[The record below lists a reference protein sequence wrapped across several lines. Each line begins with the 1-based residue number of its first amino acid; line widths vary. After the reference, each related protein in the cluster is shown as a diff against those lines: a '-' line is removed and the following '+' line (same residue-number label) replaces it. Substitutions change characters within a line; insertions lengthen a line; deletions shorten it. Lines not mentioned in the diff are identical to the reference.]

1 MTEFATPLLT
11 VERLGKSFRG
21 LQALEAYNLV
31 LQPGELLGVIGPN
44 GAGKTTL
51 FNLLTGITPPTTG
64 VIRLRGVDITGR
76 RPDEIAR
83 LGVARTFQKVRLFP
97 ALTVLENLRI
107 PLQMHERVAL
117 WQVVLRTSH
126 FLRSEAA
133 LTQSAYELLAL
144 VDLVHAAHKPAA
156 QLSYGQQ
163 RRLELACA
171 LALRPRLLLLDEP
184 AAGMN
189 PTEADALMHLILRLH
204 QEFELTTILIEHNMR
219 LIMNMCSRIQ
229 VLNYGQLIAEGTPA
243 EIQRNPQVVE
253 AYLGQVENHGA
264 G

>member
-1 MTEFATPLLT
+1 
-11 VERLGKSFRG
+11 
-21 LQALEAYNLV
+21 
-31 LQPGELLGVIGPN
+31 VIGPN

>member
-1 MTEFATPLLT
+1 MTSATTVLLN

-21 LQALEAYNLV
+21 LQALEDYSLSLHAGDLI
-31 LQPGELLGVIGPN
+31 GVIGPN

-51 FNLLTGITPPTTG
+51 FNLLTGIVKPTSG
-64 VIRLRGVDITGR
+64 IIHFAGVDVTWQ
-76 RPDEIAR
+76 RPDKIAR
-83 LGVARTFQKVRLFP
+83 LGIARTFQKVRLFP
-97 ALTVLENLRI
+97 ALTALENLRI
-107 PLQMHERVAL
+107 PLQTHERAML
-117 WQVVLRTSH
+117 WQVILRTPG

-133 LTQSAYELLAL
+133 LTHAAHELLATVGL
-144 VDLVHAAHKPAA
+144 QDAAHRPAA

-204 QEFELTTILIEHNMR
+204 AEFQLTTILIEHNMR
-219 LIMNMCSRIQ
+219 LIMNMCPRIQ
-229 VLNYGQLIAEGTPA
+229 VLNYGRLIAEGAPA
-243 EIQRNPQVVE
+243 EIQGNPQVIE
-253 AYLGQVENHGA
+253 AYLGQAEVYAAH
-264 G
+264 